1 MKDRDH
7 EFDESEQ
14 GGGIVNVFQINY
26 TQTIVCGTD
35 NRLTETRPEIYIQFG
50 YPAVE
55 AGWLRQFQRRW
66 ADLGVLIAL
75 GLHARPLSG
84 ADLDLFIRLG
94 LATPAD
100 QGRLY
105 ARVTDLGLSEVTGID
120 RKDGIPI
127 CTERLAS
134 AQLLRRLDLPPDFRD
149 SHGQFAGQAAY
160 LLLGSVVS
168 QSSHRGGLPPTVEI
182 DRGGLPP
189 TVAGKTGV
197 RRGGL
202 PPTKNITMSL
212 TPPGGGGANS
222 PAPAE
227 GVSGE
232 TASIL
237 DTAAGTDEST
247 GEPSGN
253 SQVAHHGQTA
263 IDGAAGQQAHRLLR
277 AIWDRLDQAIQAS
290 KARQAWLELWER
302 VETKFGFTDAGF
314 RAAKLS
320 LEPLPDRRRRVLADM
335 RRMAGRSDLAP
346 AMRKRNTIGLLT
358 QNIGVTIGL
367 DLLGDGSSRML
378 ADKTDYTV
386 IGGLIDEFGAEVVWQ
401 TACEIAG
408 QAFEGNSIL
417 YLRGVLRNK
426 RERTAAG
433 VGGVRVSAGLGR
445 FEQLDYSQQEVG
457 LEGLT

>member
-1 MKDRDH
+1 VTILKLVY
-7 EFDESEQ
+7 E
-14 GGGIVNVFQINY
+14 
-26 TQTIVCGTD
+26 QTIIADASDQLVEMRPGTHLELGYEAIQR
-35 NRLTETRPEIYIQFG
+35 NWFKRLAPNWI
-50 YPAVE
+50 
-55 AGWLRQFQRRW
+55 
-66 ADLGVLIAL
+66 DLAILLSV
-75 GLHARPLSG
+75 GLHARPLIG
-84 ADLDLFIRLG
+84 ADLQLLMDFG
-94 LATPAD
+94 LATINDA
-100 QGRLY
+100 GRLY
-105 ARVTDLGLSEVTGID
+105 ARVTDVGLADILTCHRDTV
-120 RKDGIPI
+120 RHAA
-127 CTERLAS
+127 ERLNARG
-134 AQLLRRLDLPPDFRD
+134 LLRTVDLPPNFRD
-149 SHGQFAGQAAY
+149 SRGTFAGNTAY
-160 LLLGSVVS
+160 LLTGQVLTSPN
-168 QSSHRGGLPPTVEI
+168 HRAGLAGTV
-182 DRGGLPP
+182 RPSRAGL
-189 TVAGKTGV
+189 AG
-197 RRGGL
+197 
-202 PPTKNITMSL
+202 TKNLTMSF